1 MFEDSMVAQGSGAR
15 PHAQVHLLSPTDK
28 CKVCNEPAAKHVHY
42 GAMTCFSCRA
52 FFRRSIQNKTSSTYV
67 CRRAKSC
74 EINLKTRKNCQFCRY
89 SRCLAVG
96 MKPTWVLS
104 EEERQRRFRKNRE
117 KQEAGQVAGGGGRK
131 TARSRGNSLNELTGD
146 FELLE
151 GTSLSD
157 TLPGLLLLE
166 QAAEARESV
175 PVILEKQQQNV
186 VVKNELCADRQ
197 GDQGLEQQQGHN
209 NYFGILPRGE
219 PSKTQS
225 TSFFVKAEPKPVFS
239 HNPYIGE
246 VQQKAPPSA
255 AVPQRV
261 ETGQTHQQ
269 QLLYVTS
276 ASQFP
281 SSTRQ
286 QAPAAAQQSYMPR
299 LSQPQRMPPPPRPA
313 FLSSTPSVIVQAG
326 SVARSFDYQPSG
338 LDFSANF
345 PPEVGSFATVGAVET
360 ELVSSGQRF
369 SSNHQEFPVTPSLSQ
384 EDYERQL
391 EDGLEYVD
399 SVYSDSEDDEEPD
412 EERKR
417 RAAEMRERML
427 MEPEIK
433 FTQEEEL
440 QLDKLVK
447 QHNERYRSV
456 NFGEELIKE
465 MIMCS
470 MFGIPVSTSA
480 AISGYRLSVERITRI
495 AHNLDSFTD
504 LPKQDQNALLQ
515 ENADLL
521 VSLRGAIFFDSKKK
535 GVDQVLISMGI
546 DDMKT
551 IKTMFT
557 PLLKENSMKHI
568 DYKTFNSIQAIA
580 NPATEARYNYL
591 QCKVA
596 DSIPDDA
603 CIIFITFS
611 ILFSTDFCLLSD
623 RSLVERT
630 QEVFTRLLQ
639 RYLYSQ
645 KPRHTACA
653 LLSSVLSS
661 VSYIREMADIKKS
674 RAINQN
680 VKVPS

>member
-1 MFEDSMVAQGSGAR
+1 MG
-15 PHAQVHLLSPTDK
+15 
-28 CKVCNEPAAKHVHY
+28 
-42 GAMTCFSCRA
+42 
-52 FFRRSIQNKTSSTYV
+52 
-67 CRRAKSC
+67 
-74 EINLKTRKNCQFCRY
+74 
-89 SRCLAVG
+89 
-96 MKPTWVLS
+96 
-104 EEERQRRFRKNRE
+104 
-117 KQEAGQVAGGGGRK
+117 
-131 TARSRGNSLNELTGD
+131 
-146 FELLE
+146 
-151 GTSLSD
+151 
-157 TLPGLLLLE
+157 
-166 QAAEARESV
+166 
-175 PVILEKQQQNV
+175 
-186 VVKNELCADRQ
+186 
-197 GDQGLEQQQGHN
+197 
-209 NYFGILPRGE
+209 
-219 PSKTQS
+219 
-225 TSFFVKAEPKPVFS
+225 
-239 HNPYIGE
+239 
-246 VQQKAPPSA
+246 
-255 AVPQRV
+255 
-261 ETGQTHQQ
+261 
-269 QLLYVTS
+269 
-276 ASQFP
+276 
-281 SSTRQ
+281 
-286 QAPAAAQQSYMPR
+286 
-299 LSQPQRMPPPPRPA
+299 
-313 FLSSTPSVIVQAG
+313 
-326 SVARSFDYQPSG
+326 
-338 LDFSANF
+338 
-345 PPEVGSFATVGAVET
+345 
-360 ELVSSGQRF
+360 
-369 SSNHQEFPVTPSLSQ
+369 
-384 EDYERQL
+384 

-399 SVYSDSEDDEEPD
+399 SVYSDSDDDEEPD

-504 LPKQDQNALLQ
+504 LPKQDQNALLK

-535 GVDQVLISMGI
+535 GVEQVLISMGV

-551 IKTMFT
+551 
-557 PLLKENSMKHI
+557 I

-596 DSIPDDA
+596 DSIPDDT
-603 CIIFITFS
+603 CIILITYI